1 MFKVTESVDYL
12 DPNPAVAFFDTRWE
26 ADEYLSERI
35 HSRVEFEVQHSPYM
49 VSEKNYND
57 LVQYESTFSY
67 CGNCI
72 NNHFNNSKSSQECI

>member
-49 VSEKNYND
+49 VSEKNYDD
-57 LVQYESTFSY
+57 LVQYESTL
-67 CGNCI
+67 
-72 NNHFNNSKSSQECI
+72 FNIEEVDEYAVDIDRATD

>member
-12 DPNPAVAFFDTRWE
+12 DPNPAVKVFDTRWE

-57 LVQYESTFSY
+57 LVQYESTF
-67 CGNCI
+67 
-72 NNHFNNSKSSQECI
+72 FNVTEVDEYAVDIDGATD

>member
-1 MFKVTESVDYL
+1 MFKVTEFVDYL
-12 DPNPAVAFFDTRWE
+12 VPDPAVKVFDTRWE

-57 LVQYESTFSY
+57 LVQYESTF
-67 CGNCI
+67 
-72 NNHFNNSKSSQECI
+72 FNVTEVDEYAVDIDGATD

>member
-35 HSRVEFEVQHSPYM
+35 HNRVEFEVQHTPYM

-57 LVQYESTFSY
+57 LVQYESTF
-67 CGNCI
+67 
-72 NNHFNNSKSSQECI
+72 FNVTEVDEYAVDIDGATD

>member
-12 DPNPAVAFFDTRWE
+12 DPNPDVAFFDTRWE

-49 VSEKNYND
+49 VSEKNYDD
-57 LVQYESTFSY
+57 LVQYESTL
-67 CGNCI
+67 
-72 NNHFNNSKSSQECI
+72 FNIEEVDEYAVDIDRATD

>member
-35 HSRVEFEVQHSPYM
+35 HSRVEFEVQYSPYM

-57 LVQYESTFSY
+57 LVQYESTF
-67 CGNCI
+67 
-72 NNHFNNSKSSQECI
+72 FNVTEVDEYAVDIDRATD

>member
-12 DPNPAVAFFDTRWE
+12 DPGPAVKVFDTRWE

-57 LVQYESTFSY
+57 LVQYESTF
-67 CGNCI
+67 
-72 NNHFNNSKSSQECI
+72 FNVTEVDEYAVDIDGATD

>member
-26 ADEYLSERI
+26 ADEYLSDRI
-35 HSRVEFEVQHSPYM
+35 YNRVEFEVQHSPYM

-57 LVQYESTFSY
+57 LVQYESTF
-67 CGNCI
+67 
-72 NNHFNNSKSSQECI
+72 FNVTEVDEYAVDIDGATD